1 MYNETKSVL
10 APRVRFQFP
19 HDPVRP
25 KIVSR
30 FPGPAHQAA
39 IEKVSATQC
48 IDGQHHLQ
56 RFINN
61 DLSKGNYFRDTDNNT
76 VLDLDCPLALGYNN
90 DAFINARDS
99 PIYDRFL

>member
-1 MYNETKSVL
+1 M
-10 APRVRFQFP
+10 Q
-19 HDPVRP
+19 
-25 KIVSR
+25 
-30 FPGPAHQAA
+30 
-39 IEKVSATQC
+39 
-48 IDGQHHLQ
+48 LQ